1 MPLLDR
7 YLVQIWEQSGGCAPR
22 FVPFSEIRDLIYE
35 EDDSDLSE
43 IIEYVGDYSTPKGT
57 DIATDLITIWEH
69 VYPKSE
75 PDGSSLEERMDALDD
90 TGTGVVP
97 VLMDRA
103 NAVDQQLFEA
113 PGVADKL
120 AAIELRKD
128 ESVEILANKNIVDP
142 QINETPVRACF
153 DIALSAPATKAIRI
167 SAITPGTAANSYA
180 YGVVATEDPNDVGIL
195 WSAPDLFVRVLK
207 DDDERII
214 TTAYELARLAAVTP
228 DFVSNFI
235 ICFDDGTLITEDGD
249 GAGVIKATDNGSFA
263 NGAGADH
270 VLTSTGT
277 QIDTVVT
284 IAPTFGA
291 PITAQVTAAA
301 IYDTDKITFTAN
313 DTGAAGND
321 ITVEASCRLSA
332 TLGSGATEITLTG
345 EDGLYLDSLV
355 PLATAQIVQSVT
367 EAPLL
372 VSNTA
377 GAITVSLPAD
387 ENNNPI
393 ITKMDEVVAEIQN
406 QMLPTNA
413 LNGVIAGVTT
423 GASYNPDATC
433 LVSTAI
439 PFEAAS
445 STVEEDGDAVLILLA
460 YDGTNFDDWDSVV
473 TEVKADVNS
482 TLVTASAGAQSEA
495 EPFEAM
501 SLTGGED
508 ITAGAPGA
516 IRYEATKIWISV
528 AESTASESNWK
539 FADLTDPSAS

>member
-43 IIEYVGDYSTPKGT
+43 IIEYVGDYSAPKGT
-57 DIATDLITIWEH
+57 DIATDLAKIWDD

-75 PDGSSLEERMDALDD
+75 PDGKSISERMDALDD
-90 TGTGVVP
+90 TETGAVP
-97 VLMDRA
+97 VLMERA
-103 NAVDQQLFEA
+103 DAVDQQLFETQ
-113 PGVADKL
+113 GMADKL

-128 ESVEILANKNIVDP
+128 GAAEILENKNIVNP
-142 QINETPVRACF
+142 QINETPVRAYF

-167 SAITPGTAANSYA
+167 SAITPGTAANSYTYEVIA
-180 YGVVATEDPNDVGIL
+180 SKDPDDVDIL
-195 WSAPDLFVRVLK
+195 WGAPDLVLRVLK

-235 ICFDDGTLITEDGD
+235 ISFDDGTLITEDGD
-249 GAGVIKATDNGSFA
+249 GAGVIAAADSGSFA

-277 QIDTVVT
+277 QIDNVVT
-284 IAPTFGA
+284 IAPASGA
-291 PITAQVTAAA
+291 PITAQVVAKTT
-301 IYDTDKITFTAN
+301 YDTDKITFTAK
-313 DTGAAGND
+313 DTGAAGNG

-332 TLGSGATEITLTG
+332 TLGSGDTEITLTG
-345 EDGLYLDSLV
+345 EDGLYPGSTV
-355 PLATAQIVQSVT
+355 PLVSVQIVQAAT
-367 EAPLL
+367 ESPLV
-372 VSNTA
+372 VSNQD
-377 GAITVSLPAD
+377 GIIVVILPAD
-387 ENNNPI
+387 ANNDPI
-393 ITKMDEVVAEIQN
+393 YIRMSDVIDEIQS
-406 QMLPTNA
+406 QMQQGRA
-413 LNGVIAGVTT
+413 LYGVIAGVTT
-423 GASYNPDATC
+423 GASYDPDAKC
-433 LVSTAI
+433 VVSSDV

-445 STVEEDGDAVLILLA
+445 NTVEENDNAVLILLA
-460 YDGTNFDDWDSVV
+460 YDGGFDGWETVV
-473 TEVKADVNS
+473 TEVNDDVNS

-495 EPFEAM
+495 EPFDAM
-501 SLTGGED
+501 SLAGGLD

-539 FADLTDPSAS
+539 SADLTDPNA